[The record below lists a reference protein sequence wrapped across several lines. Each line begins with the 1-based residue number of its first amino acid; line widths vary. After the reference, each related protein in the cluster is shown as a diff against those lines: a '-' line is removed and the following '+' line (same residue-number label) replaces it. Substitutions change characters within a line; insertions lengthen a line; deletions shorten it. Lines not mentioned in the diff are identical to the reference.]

1 MKYLVCLVFL
11 ASVLKGMDE
20 PPFYSPPESPQSHS
34 APNSPSSIRYTYTRQ
49 ELLALSSSPLS
60 RYVKDT
66 IKVDEIKRGVELAA
80 RAKSVSSL
88 PDEVKGEDK
97 TTSQTVSGACPPGKK
112 GQPYRHRRRYPKR

>member
-1 MKYLVCLVFL
+1 MKYLFCVALM
-11 ASVLKGMDE
+11 ASALNGMDE
-20 PPFYSPPESPQSHS
+20 PPFCSPPESPQSHS

-60 RYVKDT
+60 RYVKDP

-97 TTSQTVSGACPPGKK
+97 TTSQTVSGACPPEKK
-112 GQPYRHRRRYPKR
+112 PQPYRHRKRCVKR